1 MKKDGVGGVRKV
13 GFWTRQTDKIGAGG
27 SLFGSFFAG
36 LCCLGSAALMSILSA
51 FGLTFLINNAIL
63 QPLLIVLLLLA
74 VFGLVLGLR
83 YHGNRWPL
91 IIGILGA
98 VTVYVF
104 RYVFSNSLLA
114 WLGIA
119 CLVIASLLN
128 VFLRRRRLKTGQNDF
143 EMRKQ
148 ELRDKP
154 GADAFN
160 SLRKF
165 SL

>member
-13 GFWTRQTDKIGAGG
+13 GFWTRQIDKIGVGG

-51 FGLTFLINNAIL
+51 FGLTFLVNNAIL
-63 QPLLIVLLLLA
+63 QPILIVFLLLP
-74 VFGLVLGLR
+74 VFGVR
-83 YHGNRWPL
+83 HHGNPWPL

-104 RYVFSNSLLA
+104 RYGFSNSLLA

-119 CLVIASLLN
+119 GLVIASLLN
-128 VFLRRRRLKTGQNDF
+128 VFLRRRRLKTEQNDF

-148 ELRDKP
+148 EL
-154 GADAFN
+154 
-160 SLRKF
+160 
-165 SL
+165 